1 VCARCMP
8 DRIRRA
14 VIALG
19 SFGACG
25 VGAGR
30 RAVARRRL
38 CDHLAVSYD
47 LAVWEGERPESDEQ
61 ALRIHKALYNKY
73 IASRVDIPP
82 TPLIAGSS
90 GSCCSAGP
98 S

>member
-1 VCARCMP
+1 
-8 DRIRRA
+8 
-14 VIALG
+14 
-19 SFGACG
+19 
-25 VGAGR
+25 
-30 RAVARRRL
+30 
-38 CDHLAVSYD
+38 VSYD

-61 ALRIHKALYNKY
+61 ALRIHKALCDKY